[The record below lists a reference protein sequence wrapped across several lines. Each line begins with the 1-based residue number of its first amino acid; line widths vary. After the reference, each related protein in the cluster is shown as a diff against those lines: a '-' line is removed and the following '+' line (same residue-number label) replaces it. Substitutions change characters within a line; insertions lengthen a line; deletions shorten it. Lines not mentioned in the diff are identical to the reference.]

1 MCNSLANTLPIATCN
16 TPPSEVVLQGSPKGQ
31 SNNEGSN
38 SPPPKGQM
46 FKFKLPAIKCVD
58 FKHLPAHHCSNAQVL
73 KNAADSDFCKQSC
86 QPVAAKCGSWAP
98 SKRDE

>member
-1 MCNSLANTLPIATCN
+1 MCNSLANTLAIRLQVAR
-16 TPPSEVVLQGSPKGQ
+16 PSEVVLQGSPKGQ

-38 SPPPKGQM
+38 SPPKGQM

-58 FKHLPAHHCSNAQVL
+58 FKLLPSHHCSNAQVL